1 MKSNLIK
8 DTTKEERIALIKAWI
23 PDDDGLQ
30 DCDMDLWDIYADY
43 INGKREIAEI
53 NAQMTGT
60 FYTEEDLNHWEN
72 VDTIRYTKSLH
83 GDDRIMQYTPRNILN
98 YVYEKE
104 GVRHKK
110 IMRYSSLPQ
119 DKIFTWNEAGRF
131 HKGQYILCLL
141 YTSPSPRD

>member
-8 DTTKEERIALIKAWI
+8 DTTKEERIALIKEWI

-60 FYTEEDLNHWEN
+60 FYTEEEL
-72 VDTIRYTKSLH
+72 
-83 GDDRIMQYTPRNILN
+83 
-98 YVYEKE
+98 
-104 GVRHKK
+104 
-110 IMRYSSLPQ
+110 
-119 DKIFTWNEAGRF
+119 
-131 HKGQYILCLL
+131 
-141 YTSPSPRD
+141 